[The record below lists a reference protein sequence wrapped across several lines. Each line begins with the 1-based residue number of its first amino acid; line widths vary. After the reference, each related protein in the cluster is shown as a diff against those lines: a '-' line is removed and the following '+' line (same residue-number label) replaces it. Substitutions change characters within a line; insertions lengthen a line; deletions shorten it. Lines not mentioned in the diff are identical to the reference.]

1 MKRVISLLIVVATL
15 SGCSGIGFKTELY
28 RIDERQESSRT
39 HRKPMG
45 LRCLF
50 VDCETRVVDESA
62 GS

>member
-1 MKRVISLLIVVATL
+1 MKIALLVIVATL
-15 SGCSGIGFKTELY
+15 SACSGIGFKTEVY

-45 LRCLF
+45 LKCLF
-50 VDCETRVVDESA
+50 TDCDTRTVDESA

>member
-1 MKRVISLLIVVATL
+1 MKYVLLAVIATL
-15 SGCSGIGFKTELY
+15 SACSGLGVKAELY

-50 VDCETRVVDESA
+50 VDCDTRTVDQSE

>member
-1 MKRVISLLIVVATL
+1 MKIALLVVVVTL
-15 SGCSGIGFKTELY
+15 SACSGLGVKAELY

-45 LRCLF
+45 LKCLF
-50 VDCETRVVDESA
+50 VDCNTRVVDESA

>member
-1 MKRVISLLIVVATL
+1 MKTLISVLAVVVTL
-15 SGCSGIGFKTELY
+15 SGCSGVGFKTEIY

-50 VDCETRVVDESA
+50 VDCETRTVDESM